1 MDDEIRYERHVK
13 RVFRIPLLVLQPL
26 LLVIWP
32 LSLVSNPL
40 IADPYQ
46 LRYLGILVLLLCS
59 VLLLARARSARLMSL
74 AFTGNIW
81 VIAFAFRVQIN
92 DCGPL
97 GHYWNL
103 PIALL
108 ITLGTCGMTYRIS
121 AYLITLAG
129 SWLIL
134 FIGLDRLAPATMP
147 GQLVAILVGVTLA
160 IGIAYNYVNS
170 HWMRRTFSLKERYRL
185 MAETDALTGIANRRK
200 LLAQLEEAVRISR
213 DSPCHFAML
222 DIDNFKAINDLWGH
236 QTGDEVLIALA
247 DEISHLDPVLSVGRL
262 GGEEFGILAQGVDQ
276 ARLDGLLDELRT
288 RLARRPRQAITFSA
302 GVTQAHPGEPITELM
317 RRSDE
322 ALYQAKRQGKDRVV
336 WSS

>member
-1 MDDEIRYERHVK
+1 MDDEIRYELHVK

-26 LLVIWP
+26 LLTVWP
-32 LSLVSNPL
+32 LSLLVNPF
-40 IADPYQ
+40 ITNPYQ
-46 LRYLGILVLLLCS
+46 WRYLAVMALMVSASALLIM
-59 VLLLARARSARLMSL
+59 ARRVRLISL
-74 AFTGNIW
+74 AFACNIW
-81 VIAFAFRVQIN
+81 VIAFAFRVQI
-92 DCGPL
+92 DDSGPL
-97 GHYWNL
+97 GQYWSL

-108 ITLGTCGMTYRIS
+108 ITLGTCGITHRVS
-121 AYLITLAG
+121 TYLIILAG
-129 SWLIL
+129 SWFIL
-134 FIGLDRLAPATMP
+134 FVGHSQLAPATMP
-147 GQLVAILVGVTLA
+147 IQLIAILVGATLA

-170 HWMRRTFSLKERYRL
+170 HWMRRTYSLKERYRR

-200 LLAQLEEAVRISR
+200 LLSQLEEAVHASR
-213 DSPCHFAML
+213 DLPCHFAML

-236 QTGDEVLIALA
+236 QTGDEVLVTLA

-276 ARLDGLLDELRT
+276 EQLDRLLGELRT

-302 GVTQAHPGEPITELM
+302 GVTRAHPGEPITELM